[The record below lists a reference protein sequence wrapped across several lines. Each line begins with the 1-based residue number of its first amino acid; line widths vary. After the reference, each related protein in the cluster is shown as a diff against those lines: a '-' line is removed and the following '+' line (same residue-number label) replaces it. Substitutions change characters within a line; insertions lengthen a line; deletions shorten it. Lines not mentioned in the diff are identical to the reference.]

1 MARTAAPARTSRTSG
16 AAIAVTAILGSAG
29 VAHFAVPSFFDPLVP
44 DWVPGSKRLAT
55 YLSGV
60 AELAAAVLVAVP
72 RTRRLGGW
80 VAFATFAAVYP
91 ANIQAALDGGMKD
104 AKPPFDSALV
114 AWLRLPFQLPMFWL
128 AWTVA
133 RSVRADER
141 TRGLS

>member
-1 MARTAAPARTSRTSG
+1 MARTAAPARTARTSG

-60 AELAAAVLVAVP
+60 AELA
-72 RTRRLGGW
+72 
-80 VAFATFAAVYP
+80 AAVYP